1 MSNILFS
8 IILASAAVFGSPV
21 NYPLSL
27 AGNYGEPR
35 PNHFHGGI
43 DVRTGNVEGKPVFS
57 IADGYVSRITIGLS
71 GFGNAVYVT
80 HPGGYTSVYCHLK
93 GFIPQLDAI
102 AKKWQYANES
112 FQADV
117 RLRPTDF
124 PVACGQ
130 LIAVSGNTGASTAPH
145 IHLELHDTRTGD
157 MLDPLDVLKDY
168 VEDGMPPIAHS
179 FMAYPLQGEGVFLGS
194 SQKQTFGFSSV
205 NLTREFTAWGKVGFG
220 IWANDYME
228 GSFGRLGVR
237 KTTLSV
243 DGKVVFH
250 SDVDRI
256 PVKYNR
262 YVNTW
267 GDYTHYNRTGVWF
280 MKSFLTPGNTLPI
293 LHTDKNRGYINFNEE
308 RVYHIVYTVSD
319 IFGNSRSYSFNV
331 LGKKQSL
338 PKKSPSKSPYIFRY
352 NNVNIFRTDDLKL
365 NIPQNMLPDDVELK
379 PVCHSQPGKL
389 SDRYTFMPYSYPL
402 FNWSSISIKL
412 KRKVKDTSKLYI
424 SCNYGYERFNGGSYK
439 DGWVT
444 GKIRELGASY
454 SIAYDDVPP
463 VITPAGA
470 SGAAIRFAISD
481 TGSGIKSFKGYIDGQ
496 FVLFE
501 KLERSNIIQCS
512 FNDVPIK
519 KTGAGHALKLVVT
532 DNCNNVSTYKRNL

>member
-1 MSNILFS
+1 MSSILS
-8 IILASAAVFGSPV
+8 TIILASAAFFGSPV

-43 DVRTGNVEGKPVFS
+43 DVRTGNMEGKPVFS
-57 IADGYVSRITIGLS
+57 IADGHVSRITVGLS
-71 GFGNAVYVT
+71 GFGNAIYVT

-93 GFIPQLDAI
+93 GFVPQLDAMV
-102 AKKWQYANES
+102 KKWQYANES
-112 FQADV
+112 YEADV
-117 RLRPTDF
+117 SLRPTDF

-145 IHLELHDTRTGD
+145 LHLELHDTRTGD
-157 MLDPLDVLKDY
+157 MLDPLDVLKQY
-168 VEDGMPPIAHS
+168 VDDGMPPIAHS
-179 FMAYPLQGEGVFLGS
+179 FMAYPLHGEGVFLGS
-194 SQKQTFGFSSV
+194 SQKQTFGFSSL

-250 SDVDRI
+250 SDVSRI
-256 PVKYNR
+256 PQRYSR

-267 GDYTHYNRTGVWF
+267 GDYMHYCRTGVWF
-280 MKSFLTPGNTLPI
+280 MKSFIEPGNTLPI
-293 LHTDKNRGYINFNEE
+293 LHASKDRGYINFNEE
-308 RVYHIVYTVSD
+308 RTYHLVYTISD

-331 LGKKQSL
+331 LGKKHPLS
-338 PKKSPSKSPYIFRY
+338 KKPESKSPYILRY
-352 NNVNIFRTDDLKL
+352 GNVNIFRTDGLRLDM
-365 NIPQNMLPDDVELK
+365 PQNMLPDDIELK
-379 PVCHSQPGKL
+379 PIRYPQPGKL
-389 SDRYTFMPYSYPL
+389 SDRYTFMPHSYPL
-402 FNWSSISIKL
+402 LNWSSISIKL

-424 SCNYGYERFNGGSYK
+424 SCNYGYSRFNGGCYK

-454 SIAYDDVPP
+454 TIAYDDVPP
-463 VITPAGA
+463 TITPAGA
-470 SGAAIRFAISD
+470 SNAAIRFAISD
-481 TGSGIKSFKGYIDGQ
+481 TGSGIKSFKGYIDGR

-501 KLERSNIIQCS
+501 KLDKSNIIQCTLH
-512 FNDVPIK
+512 DVPIK
-519 KTGAGHALKLVVT
+519 KIKAGNILELIVT
-532 DNCNNVSTYKRNL
+532 DNCNNISTYKRNI